1 VVTID
6 DVAAAASE
14 LPEVTEG
21 ERHGNRTWYVA
32 GKAFAWERPFSKADL
47 RRFGDET
54 PPDGPILAV
63 RVEDLGEKEAVLA
76 AHPAAFFT
84 IPHFDGY
91 SAVLIQLRGVSAKAL
106 REAITDGWLA
116 CAPPN
121 LAQRYLSRQA
131 RLPAPAWRA
140 ARCRGW

>member
-1 VVTID
+1 VPPSRVTID
-6 DVAAAASE
+6 DVARLALG
-14 LPEVTEG
+14 LPEVTEA
-21 ERHGNRTWYVA
+21 ERHGNRTWFVA

-76 AHPAAFFT
+76 AGHAGFFT

-91 SAVLIQLRGVSAKAL
+91 AAVLISLPAVDGAAL
-106 REAITDGWLA
+106 RDAVTDGWLA
-116 CAPPN
+116 QAP
-121 LAQRYLSRQA
+121 A
-131 RLPAPAWRA
+131 RLSGAF
-140 ARCRGW
+140 ARDEGQGPSPS

>member
-1 VVTID
+1 VTID
-6 DVAAAASE
+6 DVARLALA

-21 ERHGNRTWYVA
+21 ERHGNRTWSVA

-47 RRFGDET
+47 RRFGDQT

-76 AHPAAFFT
+76 AGHAGIFT

-91 SAVLIQLRGVSAKAL
+91 AAVLIALPAVDRPAL
-106 REAITDGWLA
+106 RDAVTDGWLA
-116 CAPPN
+116 QAP
-121 LAQRYLSRQA
+121 A
-131 RLPAPAWRA
+131 RLSGAY
-140 ARCRGW
+140 ARCEGQGPGPA